1 MATFDKHLAAHRE
14 NAKKSAGPRSADGN
28 HRSSQNARKQGITT
42 GKIGLDFIENKV
54 ELEAHRNAVLAHYN
68 PQTPAELYWVEQIV
82 VGQWRVAQLVRWES
96 AIFNNAIR
104 ESWKE
109 NTDQNAADA
118 QDLEQ
123 YLIQIDPDEMDSRQ
137 NWMLA
142 NGMDLLIRKDDSVKT
157 FLNYQSQA
165 YILLRNAEVA
175 LAELRS
181 EARYRALSSTSI
193 TALPLTDMPQ

>member
-1 MATFDKHLAAHRE
+1 M
-14 NAKKSAGPRSADGN
+14 
-28 HRSSQNARKQGITT
+28 
-42 GKIGLDFIENKV
+42 
-54 ELEAHRNAVLAHYN
+54 
-68 PQTPAELYWVEQIV
+68 EQIV